1 MKSRKLIKYIEQ
13 DLANRWISVI
23 LGPRQVGKTTLLKQL
38 HKKTGGLFLDLD
50 IYSNFEKVSTY
61 ENFLVTLELNSYKK
75 DQKGFFYV
83 YLDEFQRYADLTK
96 VLKNIYDHHENIK
109 ILITGSSSLTIK
121 NRIQESLAGRKRVFE
136 MYPLSFEEF
145 LDFKDRSDLL
155 EVLKNTR
162 TMHQVSNLMTLAPEL
177 YAQLEEFMIYG
188 GYPRVVLSSKVE
200 KKLVLESIFDS
211 YIKKDLVDY
220 LKLEKI
226 SNAKTLMELLAVNH
240 GSITNYNN
248 YASVAGIDAVTVK
261 NYIEILNETFITM
274 NLRPF
279 FKNKNKEISKNPKVY
294 FIDNGARNYFVN
306 NFNSMDIRDDA
317 AFLFESFVV
326 SEFLK
331 SGLSADSLKF
341 YRTYTKV
348 EVDLIIDLIHKQIPV
363 EIKYKANCKKK
374 DFSGLIQFIKEYNS
388 DEAYMINL
396 GQIGEVDMVVNY
408 PQIEYLSCFSVLKF
422 VDH

>member
-1 MKSRKLIKYIEQ
+1 MKSRNLIEFIEQ

-50 IYSNFEKVSTY
+50 IYSNFEKVSSY
-61 ENFLVTLELNSYKK
+61 ENFLRTLELNSYKK

-83 YLDEFQRYADLTK
+83 YLDEFQRYTDLTK
-96 VLKNIYDHHENIK
+96 VLKNIYDHHDNIK

-121 NRIQESLAGRKRVFE
+121 NQIQESLAGRKRVFE

-145 LDFKDRSDLL
+145 LDFKDRNDLL

-162 TMHQVSNLMTLAPEL
+162 NMHQVSNLMTLAPEL
-177 YAQLEEFMIYG
+177 YLQLEEFMIYG
-188 GYPRVVLSSKVE
+188 GYPRVVLSPKAD

-226 SNAKTLMELLAVNH
+226 SNAKTLMELLAINH

-248 YASVAGIDAVTVK
+248 YASIAGIDAVTVK

-294 FIDNGARNYFVN
+294 FIDSGARNYLIN
-306 NFNSMDIRDDA
+306 NFNPMDIRDDA
-317 AFLFESFVV
+317 AFLFESFVI

-331 SGLSADSLKF
+331 SGLSVDSLKF

-374 DFSGLIQFIKEYNS
+374 DFSGLIQFIKEYNPT
-388 DEAYMINL
+388 EAYMINL
-396 GQIGEVDMVVNY
+396 GQIGEVDIVVNY
-408 PQIEYLSCFSVLKF
+408 PQVKYLSCFDTLSIKSY
-422 VDH
+422 